1 MQQSPHKIA
10 QSGTVPETA
19 KPHHN
24 HQIQIGSEAAM
35 AIAAERDVKIGPE
48 PARQRHVPARPEFR
62 KRGGGIWKIEVERQP
77 IAKEQ
82 CKAYGDRRIAEEIR
96 VDLIA
101 VQENQQPSVLRLER
115 LIERKRHIGGHLV
128 EIVRDVEF
136 EKEPRQ
142 NPFRSLDER
151 NIRKIFR
158 PDLRH
163 EHFGARNRA
172 RDKLWKEYDVEEDAF
187 QIRRCTFLPGQ
198 VDQQAD
204 VVEYKK

>member
-1 MQQSPHKIA
+1 VQQPPHKIA

-19 KPHHN
+19 EPHHN
-24 HQIQIGSEAAM
+24 HQIQVGSEATM
-35 AIAAERDVKIGPE
+35 TIAAERYVKIGPQ

-62 KRGGGIWKIEVERQP
+62 KRDGNIWKIEVDRQP

-82 CKAYGDRRIAEEIR
+82 RKAYGDRGIAEEIC

-101 VQENQQPSVLRLER
+101 VQENQQPPVLRLER

-128 EIVRDVEF
+128 EIVRDVEL
-136 EKEPRQ
+136 EKESRQ
-142 NPFRSLDER
+142 NPFRGLDER

-158 PDLRH
+158 LDLRH
-163 EHFGARNRA
+163 EHLGARNRP
-172 RDKLWKEYDVEEDAF
+172 RNKLRKEYDVEEDAF
-187 QIRRCTFLPGQ
+187 QIRSCAFLPGQ